1 MRRAALTLSASLIA
15 LTATAAVTTTASAA
29 DFTWAGRTDPS
40 TMDPHARNTA
50 PVLGF
55 LNNIYE
61 GLMRRAP
68 DMSLEPALAASWE
81 PLGDEG
87 WRFHLREGVTFHNG
101 NDFTA
106 DDVLFSYE
114 RASSEVSDVRSW
126 FASVSDV
133 QVVDDYT
140 IDFMTSRPDPLFPT
154 SITNFMIMDRDWAV
168 ENGAESPV
176 TEGDNY
182 ATLNANGTGAFMVV
196 ERAPDIETVVEAFPD
211 WWDEPMH
218 NIDRATFTPIT
229 SQATAV
235 AALISGEID
244 FFEPIPLQDTPR
256 IAENPDLSLIEGI
269 EARVIFFGFDQA
281 NDELAYSSVEGAN
294 PFQDP
299 RVREAV
305 YRAINVDAIVQTI
318 MRGNAQS
325 TGLLVSPS
333 VAGWTAEQDQRL
345 DYDPDRA
352 RELLAEAGYPDGF
365 DFMLRCPND
374 RYINDEAICTAV
386 TGMLQQIGLDVDLLA
401 EPVSQYFTN
410 LRAGEFDMYMLGWS
424 PGTFDSEHP
433 VRFLMATPNEEL
445 RLGSWNFGGY
455 SNPDVDELLT
465 AVQTTIDPD
474 QRQQDIDA
482 IHTILREDRVYVPL
496 FVQPLVWAAQ
506 NNVSVIQRPDN
517 FFLLRWVNVE
527 E

>member
-1 MRRAALTLSASLIA
+1 MRRAALALSASLIA
-15 LTATAAVTTTASAA
+15 LSTASAFA
-29 DFTWAGRTDPS
+29 EDFHWAGRTDPS

-61 GLMRRAP
+61 GLMRRDPSMA
-68 DMSLEPALAASWE
+68 LEPALAVSWE

-87 WRFHLREGVTFHNG
+87 WRFNLREGVTFHNG

-114 RASSEVSDVRSW
+114 RASSEASDVRSF

-154 SITNFMIMDRDWAV
+154 SITNFLIMDREWSE
-168 ENGAESPV
+168 ENGAETPV

-182 ATLNANGTGAFMVV
+182 ATLNANGTGAFQVV
-196 ERAPDIETVVEAFPD
+196 ERSPDIETVVEAFAD
-211 WWDEPMH
+211 WWDEPEH

-244 FFEPIPLQDTPR
+244 FFEPIPLQDIPR
-256 IAENPDLSLIEGI
+256 IEASPDLSLTEGI

-281 NDELAYSSVEGAN
+281 SDELAYSSVEGAN

-299 RVREAV
+299 LVREAV

-333 VAGWTAEQDQRL
+333 VAGWTQEQDQRL
-345 DYDPDRA
+345 DYDPERA

-374 RYINDEAICTAV
+374 RYINDEAVCTAV
-386 TGMLQQIGLDVDLLA
+386 TGMLEQIGLDVDLLA

-410 LRAGEFDMYMLGWS
+410 LRAGEFDMYLLGWS
-424 PGTFDSEHP
+424 PGTFDAEHP

-455 SNPDVDELLT
+455 SNSDVDELLT

-474 QRQQDIDA
+474 QRQQDVDA
-482 IHTILREDRVYVPL
+482 IHTVLRDDVVYVPL
-496 FVQPLVWAAQ
+496 YVQPLVWASRDDV
-506 NNVSVIQRPDN
+506 NVVQRADN
-517 FFLLRWVNVE
+517 FFLLRWVTIDE
-527 E
+527 

>member
-1 MRRAALTLSASLIA
+1 MRRAALSLSASLIA
-15 LTATAAVTTTASAA
+15 LTAWSAHAA
-29 DFTWAGRTDPS
+29 DFHWAAQTDPS
-40 TMDPHARNTA
+40 TMDPHARNIA
-50 PVLGF
+50 PVLSF

-61 GLMRRAP
+61 GLVRRGP
-68 DMSLEPALAASWE
+68 DMAIEPSLATSWE
-81 PLGDEG
+81 PLGDDG
-87 WRFHLREGVTFHNG
+87 WRFTLREGVTFHNG

-114 RASSEVSDVRSW
+114 RASSEASDVRSW
-126 FASVSDV
+126 FASIEDV

-140 IDFMTSRPDPLFPT
+140 IDFLTSRPDPLFPT
-154 SITNFMIMDRDWAV
+154 GIANFMIMDREWAT

-182 ATLNANGTGAFMVV
+182 ATLNANGTGPFQLVS
-196 ERAPDIETVVEAFPD
+196 RAPDIETVVEAYPG
-211 WWDEPMH
+211 WWDVVEH
-218 NIDRATFTPIT
+218 DIDQATFTPIT

-244 FFEPIPLQDTPR
+244 FFEPIPLQDVPR
-256 IAENPDLSLIEGI
+256 IESNPDLSLTEGI

-281 NDELAYSSVEGAN
+281 SDALSYSSVEGAN

-325 TGLLVSPS
+325 TGLLISPS
-333 VAGWTAEQDQRL
+333 VNGWTAESDQRL
-345 DYDPDRA
+345 DYDPERA

-374 RYINDEAICTAV
+374 RYINDEAVCTAV
-386 TGMLQQIGLDVDLLA
+386 TGMLEQIGLDVDLLA

-410 LRAGEFDMYMLGWS
+410 LRAGEFDMYLLGWS
-424 PGTFDSEHP
+424 PGTFDAEHP
-433 VRFLMATPNEEL
+433 VRFLMATPNEEA

-455 SNPDVDELLT
+455 SNPDVDTLLT
-465 AVQTTIDPD
+465 AIQTTIDPD

-482 IHTILREDRVYVPL
+482 INTILRDDVVYVPL
-496 FVQPLVWAAQ
+496 YVQPLVWASGD
-506 NNVSVIQRPDN
+506 NVSVVQRADN
-517 FFLLRWVNVE
+517 FFLLRWVNIE